1 MMSLTESFNRRN
13 ILHSTKTSKRERNNP
28 METTINLTLQLT
40 NDSSHNIYF
49 FPGTNISV
57 IIEAGA
63 NPTNV
68 FKLEEKVNNLS

>member
-1 MMSLTESFNRRN
+1 
-13 ILHSTKTSKRERNNP
+13 

-40 NDSSHNIYF
+40 NDSSHKIYF

-68 FKLEEKVNNLS
+68 FKLEEKVTNLSERA